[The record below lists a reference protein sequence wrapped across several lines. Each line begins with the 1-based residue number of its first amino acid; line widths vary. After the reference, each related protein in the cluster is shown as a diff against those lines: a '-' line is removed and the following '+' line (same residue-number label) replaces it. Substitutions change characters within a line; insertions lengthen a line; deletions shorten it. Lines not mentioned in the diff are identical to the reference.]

1 MKEAIIVDTGYWIA
15 LFDRRD
21 TNHAAAKRNSKTLLQ
36 NYRLYLTD
44 FIIFETITYLNC
56 SIGRHD
62 LALRFLEKTKES
74 TLTVVPA
81 DDGVKKEALELFTRY
96 SDKALSVTDFTSF
109 VIMKE
114 KGIQKY
120 AGFDEHFKQM
130 GYNSVL
136 EP

>member
-21 TNHAAAKRNSKTLLQ
+21 SNHAAAKRNNKIILQ
-36 NYRLYLTD
+36 SYRLYLTD

-56 SIGRHD
+56 SIDRHD
-62 LALRFLEKTKES
+62 LSLRFLEKTKES

-96 SDKALSVTDFTSF
+96 SDKALSVTDFTGF